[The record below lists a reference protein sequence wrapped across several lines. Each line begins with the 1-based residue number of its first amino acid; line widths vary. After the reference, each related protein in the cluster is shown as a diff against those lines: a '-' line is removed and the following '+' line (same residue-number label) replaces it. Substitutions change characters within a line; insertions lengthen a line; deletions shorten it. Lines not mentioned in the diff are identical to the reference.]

1 MEAIMQGRPQLFR
14 SSKQI
19 SVLVSGEDYR
29 ALTLLMERA
38 RVERPGY
45 SYGDVLR
52 DCIRRCLAEEDLKPV
67 RKLSPMQD
75 RIRRLHA
82 IARSAVRLAHELDK
96 KGQGQAA

>member
-1 MEAIMQGRPQLFR
+1 MQGRPQLFR

-29 ALTLLMERA
+29 ALTVLLERA

-45 SYGDVLR
+45 SYGDLLR
-52 DCIRRCLAEEDLKPV
+52 GFIARCLQQEEDLKPT
-67 RKLSPMQD
+67 RKPNPVQD

-82 IARSAVRLAHELDK
+82 IARQATSLAHELDK
-96 KGQGQAA
+96 KPAA

>member
-1 MEAIMQGRPQLFR
+1 MQGRPQLFR

-29 ALTLLMERA
+29 ALTVLLDRA

-45 SYGDVLR
+45 SYGDLLR
-52 DCIRRCLAEEDLKPV
+52 EFIRRCLDQEQDLKPV
-67 RKLSPMQD
+67 RKLNPMQD

-82 IARSAVRLAHELDK
+82 ISRAAARLAQELDK
-96 KGQGQAA
+96 KGQAA